1 MDTPTISPT
10 YGKPKCPL
18 CGNTVGDDGRC
29 LRGTTCLREA
39 RERCEDDGTL
49 NLQQRR
55 LNSDAAIAALK
66 ETQRAYDR
74 AQAAYEVAAKAYGEA
89 SNAYLEKKAA
99 TVRPA
104 PRDRADA
111 SDTHTKI
118 GNGHGGFEHPSNE
131 TACRLPSRSRR
142 VDMNVEKV
150 TCPKCVE
157 VCLTMFGQP

>member
-1 MDTPTISPT
+1 MDTTTIT
-10 YGKPKCPL
+10 LHYGKPRCPL

-29 LRGTTCLREA
+29 LRDATCQREA
-39 RERCEDDGTL
+39 RELADF
-49 NLQQRR
+49 
-55 LNSDAAIAALK
+55 K
-66 ETQRAYDR
+66 ETQRI
-74 AQAAYEVAAKAYGEA
+74 
-89 SNAYLEKKAA
+89 EKKAA

-118 GNGHGGFEHPSNE
+118 GNGHGGFEHLSNE
-131 TACRLPSRSRR
+131 TACRLPSRGRR

>member
-10 YGKPKCPL
+10 YGKPTCPL

-55 LNSDAAIAALK
+55 LNSDAAIAAAFK
-66 ETQRAYDR
+66 ETADNR
-74 AQAAYEVAAKAYGEA
+74 
-89 SNAYLEKKAA
+89 A
-99 TVRPA
+99 TVV
-104 PRDRADA
+104 
-111 SDTHTKI
+111 HTKI

-131 TACRLPSRSRR
+131 TACRLPSRGRR